1 MEKFSKLSDDQI
13 LDKTKEFKVKVE
25 KGCSLDEILPEAFAN
40 VRAAKRSLGQRHY
53 DVQLIG
59 GMVLNGGM
67 ISEMKTGEGKTLV
80 SP

>member
-1 MEKFSKLSDDQI
+1 MKKSFSKLSDDQI

-25 KGCSLDEILPEAFAN
+25 KGCSLDEILAEAFAN
-40 VRAAKRSLGQRHY
+40 VREAAKGLGQRHY

-67 ISEMKTGEGKTLV
+67 ISEMKTAK
-80 SP
+80 